1 MKRYIFIFVLFCG
14 IFYMNVSGKEATWW
28 YGHNMSIGV
37 FSKVE
42 MTDENHMQ
50 FEISFADS
58 DYTIKRRS
66 NDVKYDE
73 IIFKKT
79 YPYDYCP
86 NNWMV
91 NSTMPDIPTSG
102 FHVLLPGDREVDTV
116 EYDTVGIHLFATDFV
131 PARVGT
137 DIGVIGINALTYSL
151 EYSEYLTKVLEDRGD
166 YDWFVPFR
174 FEQFIYRPCV
184 YDSISKNLWMMRKM
198 VIKITLK
205 PTERL
210 KGRSVLS
217 FSDIN
222 GMLRPV
228 INPEDGEKFYPEEF
242 VGIKDLKGE
251 EASCIRAEGKNEIGG
266 NVNENIR
273 DAYVEI
279 RNDLGM
285 RMEKIKVS
293 ERGKFTLNL
302 GSRNWPFGLYLCT
315 LVADGARVGTTKII
329 IKP

>member
-1 MKRYIFIFVLFCG
+1 MKKYIFIFVLFCG
-14 IFYMNVSGKEATWW
+14 IFYTNVSGKEATWW
-28 YGHNMSIGV
+28 YVDNMNLGV

-58 DYTIKRRS
+58 DFTIKRRS

-79 YPYDYCP
+79 YPYDYYP
-86 NNWMV
+86 NDWMV
-91 NSTMPDIPTSG
+91 NLTMPDIPTSG

-116 EYDTVGIHLFATDFV
+116 EYDTVGTHLFVTDFV
-131 PARVGT
+131 PT
-137 DIGVIGINALTYSL
+137 KSNALTYSPG
-151 EYSEYLTKVLEDRGD
+151 YSEYFTKVLEDRG
-166 YDWFVPFR
+166 YCWFAPLR
-174 FEQFIYRPCV
+174 FEQFVYRPCV
-184 YDSISKNLWMMRKM
+184 YDSISKNLWMMEKM

-210 KGRSVLS
+210 KGSHIFTYRE
-217 FSDIN
+217 ICN
-222 GMLRPV
+222 MRLRPV
-228 INPEDGEKFYPEEF
+228 INSEDGEKFYPEEF
-242 VGIKDLKGE
+242 VGIKSMERED
-251 EASCIRAEGKNEIGG
+251 ASCIRAEGKNEIGG

-285 RMEKIKVS
+285 RMEKIKVP

-302 GSRNWPFGLYLCT
+302 ESRNWPSGLYLCT
-315 LVADGARVGTTKII
+315 LVADGARVGTTKIM

>member
-14 IFYMNVSGKEATWW
+14 IFCTNVSGKEALWW
-28 YGHNMSIGV
+28 FGDNINLGA

-42 MTDENHMQ
+42 MTDENQMQ

-58 DYTIKRRS
+58 DFTIKRRN
-66 NDVKYDE
+66 NDLKYDE

-79 YPYDYCP
+79 EPYNDYRY
-86 NNWMV
+86 NWMG
-91 NSTMPDIPTSG
+91 NSTLPDIPTSG

-116 EYDTVGIHLFATDFV
+116 EYDTVGTHLFATDIV
-131 PARVGT
+131 PNPDNFSAP
-137 DIGVIGINALTYSL
+137 
-151 EYSEYLTKVLEDRGD
+151 SEYFTKVLEDRG
-166 YDWFVPFR
+166 YSNVSVFR
-174 FEQFIYRPCV
+174 FEEFVYRPCV
-184 YDSISKNLWMMRKM
+184 YDSISKNLWMMKKM
-198 VIKITLK
+198 IIKIALK
-205 PTERL
+205 PTERP
-210 KGRSVLS
+210 KGSSIFTYRE
-217 FSDIN
+217 ICN
-222 GMLRPV
+222 IMLRPV
-228 INPEDGEKFYPEEF
+228 INSEDGEKFYPEEF
-242 VGIKDLKGE
+242 VGIKSMERED
-251 EASCIRAEGKNEIGG
+251 ASCIRVEGKNEIGG

-315 LVADGARVGTTKII
+315 LVADGERVGTTKIM